1 MLCSS
6 FLRDTRPRPKSDR
19 PAQFASA
26 KPQDS
31 PREKPPKNEFVR
43 EKSQQRDEFAR
54 NMPAPSTT
62 TRLFNPNFDSIPVR
76 RTQEPEVMSD
86 IGSGSP
92 PKGVST
98 RAAQQRPD
106 PSSSRRLF
114 DPKRDP
120 PVRFAVL
127 TRPAGVSAEK
137 PAPSH
142 RSSGDYVSASS
153 TSISSYPP
161 SLGSSAFTLTSA
173 SSSSSS
179 APFSKEKEDPNSP
192 VVAQLKKLYRQI
204 SQAERKLLDDKQDD
218 AIDEPARVVVQSRE
232 HPITEA
238 PDPWSRLISEHKES
252 VPAACMI

>member
-1 MLCSS
+1 MPVSS
-6 FLRDTRPRPKSDR
+6 T
-19 PAQFASA
+19 A
-26 KPQDS
+26 
-31 PREKPPKNEFVR
+31 
-43 EKSQQRDEFAR
+43 
-54 NMPAPSTT
+54 
-62 TRLFNPNFDSIPVR
+62 TRLFNPNVDSIPVR
-76 RTQEPEVMSD
+76 RTQEPEAMSD
-86 IGSGSP
+86 IGSASP
-92 PKGVST
+92 PKAVSG
-98 RAAQQRPD
+98 RAQQRPD

-127 TRPAGVSAEK
+127 HKPAGMAAER

-179 APFSKEKEDPNSP
+179 APFSKDKEDPNSP

-204 SQAERKLLDDKQDD
+204 SHAERKLLDDKQDD
-218 AIDEPARVVVQSRE
+218 ATDEPARVVVQSRE

-252 VPAACMI
+252 VSACVSDILLN